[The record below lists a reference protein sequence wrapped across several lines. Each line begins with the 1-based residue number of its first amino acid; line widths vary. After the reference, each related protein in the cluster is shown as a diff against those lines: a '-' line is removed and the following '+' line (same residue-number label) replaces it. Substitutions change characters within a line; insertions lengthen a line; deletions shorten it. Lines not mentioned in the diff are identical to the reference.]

1 MNPLA
6 IILTDWLQ
14 RNIFYVVVGIILA
27 FIIFILGCLIVKF
40 YLDKVK
46 ENKSSSETKV
56 EETNKKKSTNSLY
69 DQIIELVGG
78 IENIEESTVRGSRIS
93 LVLKNLSLVK
103 DEELKTLGV
112 NGVII
117 MSSKVT
123 LVVGDDASKLN
134 DYIKNM

>member
-69 DQIIELVGG
+69 DQIIELLGG

-93 LVLKNLSLVK
+93 LVLKNISLVK

-123 LVVGDDASKLN
+123 LVVGDEASKLN

>member
-27 FIIFILGCLIVKF
+27 FIIFILWCLIVKF

-78 IENIEESTVRGSRIS
+78 IKNIEESTVRGSRIS
-93 LVLKNLSLVK
+93 LVLKNISLVK

-134 DYIKNM
+134 DYIKNI

>member
-78 IENIEESTVRGSRIS
+78 IKNIEESTVRGSRIS
-93 LVLKNLSLVK
+93 LVLKNISLVK

-134 DYIKNM
+134 DYIKNI

>member
-1 MNPLA
+1 MNLLA

-56 EETNKKKSTNSLY
+56 EETNKKKYTNSLY

-93 LVLKNLSLVK
+93 LVLKNISLVK

-134 DYIKNM
+134 DYIKNI

>member
-123 LVVGDDASKLN
+123 LVVGDEASKLN

>member
-46 ENKSSSETKV
+46 ENKPSSETKV

>member
-46 ENKSSSETKV
+46 ENKSASETKV
-56 EETNKKKSTNSLY
+56 EETNKRKSTNSLY

-93 LVLKNLSLVK
+93 LVLKNISLVK

-123 LVVGDDASKLN
+123 LVVGDEASKLN

>member
-14 RNIFYVVVGIILA
+14 RNIFHVVVGIILA

-93 LVLKNLSLVK
+93 LVLKNISLVK

-123 LVVGDDASKLN
+123 LVVGDEASKLN

>member
-93 LVLKNLSLVK
+93 LVLKNISLVK
-103 DEELKTLGV
+103 DEELKKLGV

-123 LVVGDDASKLN
+123 LVVGDEASKLN

>member
-14 RNIFYVVVGIILA
+14 RNIFYVVIGIILA

-93 LVLKNLSLVK
+93 LVLKNISLVK

-123 LVVGDDASKLN
+123 LVVGDEASKLN

>member
-93 LVLKNLSLVK
+93 LVLKNISLVK

-123 LVVGDDASKLN
+123 LVVGDEASKLN

>member
-46 ENKSSSETKV
+46 ENKPSSETKV

-123 LVVGDDASKLN
+123 LVVGDEASKLN